1 MWESMGLPLMFC
13 SDVKRKHSKLKI
25 ILIKYY
31 SPFYIWKERWQKP
44 AYCLNWRIPL
54 SLSFIRRIFS
64 KLPLK
69 NIEASL
75 LSPLTVDMFLH
86 LSKHKRVL
94 FTSLVGYRVPKKMK
108 DLKSWPVSTNF
119 DLMKRLSLII
129 YFFLSSI
136 NDSPPL
142 CHIYINVAVTFTGS
156 VSRECYCR
164 YTGHGT
170 SPLWEWCQNK
180 GSHG

>member
-1 MWESMGLPLMFC
+1 MLFVANHRSNQKFLVSKLNKNLMWESMGLPLMFC
-13 SDVKRKHSKLKI
+13 PDVKRKHSKLKI

-31 SPFYIWKERWQKP
+31 SPFLHMKGKMIKT
-44 AYCLNWRIPL
+44 CLL
-54 SLSFIRRIFS
+54 SE
-64 KLPLK
+64 LK
-69 NIEASL
+69 NPIVPFFHSKNIFETSVEKYRSL

-129 YFFLSSI
+129 YFFFVKHQRQPTPMSHLHQCR
-136 NDSPPL
+136 
-142 CHIYINVAVTFTGS
+142 CHLH
-156 VSRECYCR
+156 R
-164 YTGHGT
+164 
-170 SPLWEWCQNK
+170 
-180 GSHG
+180 